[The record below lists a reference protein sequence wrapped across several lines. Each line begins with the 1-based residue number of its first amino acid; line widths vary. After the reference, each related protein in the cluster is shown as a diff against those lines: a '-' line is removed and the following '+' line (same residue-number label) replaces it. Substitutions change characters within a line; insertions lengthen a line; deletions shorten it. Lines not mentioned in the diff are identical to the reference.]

1 MQIISPTRTM
11 LVQLIPDSKSNMYFR
26 KAHVKRSW
34 HLAGRVP
41 VASVP
46 YICQICC
53 LLQICC
59 FLQSIHPCMHAYRYI
74 YIYTVYVC
82 IHIDTYTCHNLGSSH
97 HVLHPQI
104 YRSKNS
110 FHTWNCKGSTH
121 HELRQ
126 PRKSAVARCPT
137 WCSWASSCNGWPVF
151 FAQNGKKLVKFNNE
165 TSKSWGMNVGFFK
178 LSLKLRSFR
187 KFCNFSTKFFFPM
200 VRKNSLQGFFWA
212 LDNDL
217 GDHDWS
223 FSSFSLRFREILASR
238 MTFL

>member
-1 MQIISPTRTM
+1 MSKGHGTWLGGYLLQVFPTYAR
-11 LVQLIPDSKSNMYFR
+11 F
-26 KAHVKRSW
+26 
-34 HLAGRVP
+34 
-41 VASVP
+41 VAFYRYVAFFNP
-46 YICQICC
+46 YI
-53 LLQICC
+53 
-59 FLQSIHPCMHAYRYI
+59 HACMHTDIYI

-151 FAQNGKKLVKFNNE
+151 FAQNGKKLESNSTMKLPNLEVWTLDFL
-165 TSKSWGMNVGFFK
+165 SWVWNSEVSGSFAIFPP
-178 LSLKLRSFR
+178 SFSFR
-187 KFCNFSTKFFFPM
+187 WSEKTRSKGFSE
-200 VRKNSLQGFFWA
+200 L
-212 LDNDL
+212 
-217 GDHDWS
+217 
-223 FSSFSLRFREILASR
+223 
-238 MTFL
+238 